1 MKRQQVR
8 LAVLWALSAPLAAHP
23 LDDAGVWVY
32 EDAPSGAEAR
42 PEATA
47 TQPGA
52 PDTFFITVFPETDG
66 KRPAREAPAR
76 RAANVAHGAEPE
88 GRVNAWTAS
97 LGYRRETL
105 DWSIAGTNGFP
116 DVLSRLDW
124 DVEMAELRI
133 NGEWMAANGFTI
145 AVEGAY
151 ASAFSGEV
159 RDSDYDLDRREHEFS
174 RSYSE
179 SHRSTASRV
188 ALGLGWRILPHSR
201 VGLTPMLGY
210 AYQEQ
215 DLRARHGRQVLS
227 EPCAICDADGDGI
240 GGDIITPPVGTRLT
254 GLDIHYQP
262 RWHGPWLGLRLD
274 ARIGSRFGLHVG
286 AKYQWFNYRA
296 NADWN
301 LREEFA
307 HPRSYTHHGDSRGW
321 QGEIG
326 MRWRLSAQS
335 AITLT
340 VDQHQQ
346 RLKRGTDRTFFADG
360 RTSKTRLND
369 VNWDSWGAAL
379 GWRVE
384 F

>member
-1 MKRQQVR
+1 MKRRHVT
-8 LAVLWALSAPLAAHP
+8 LAVLWALSAPLPAHP
-23 LDDAGVWVY
+23 LDDAGVWIY
-32 EDAPSGAEAR
+32 EGAP
-42 PEATA
+42 PEAPA
-47 TQPGA
+47 QPSA
-52 PDTFFITVFPETDG
+52 PDTFFITVFPENDG
-66 KRPAREAPAR
+66 RPLAQDIPPR
-76 RAANVAHGAEPE
+76 RTANMAHGAEPE
-88 GRVNAWTAS
+88 GRANAWTAS

-105 DWSIAGTNGFP
+105 DWNIAGSDGTPN
-116 DVLSRLDW
+116 VLSELDW
-124 DVEMAELRI
+124 DMEMAELRI

-145 AVEGAY
+145 AAEAAY

-159 RDSDYDLDRREHEFS
+159 RDSDYDLDRRKHEFS
-174 RSYSE
+174 RSYSK
-179 SHRSTASRV
+179 SRRSTVSRL
-188 ALGLGWRILPHSR
+188 ALGLGWRILPRSR

-227 EPCAICDADGDGI
+227 EPCVFCDADADGI
-240 GGDIITPPVGTRLT
+240 GGDIITPPVDTRLT

-274 ARIGSRFGLHVG
+274 AHIGSRFDLHIG
-286 AKYQWFNYRA
+286 AKYQWFSYRA

-301 LREEFA
+301 LREDFR

-321 QGEIG
+321 QWEIG
-326 MRWRLSAQS
+326 ARWRLSEQS
-335 AITLT
+335 AITFT

-346 RLKRGTDRTFFADG
+346 RLEGGTDRTFFANG
-360 RTSKTRLND
+360 TTTKTRLNA

-379 GWRVE
+379 GYRVE